1 MIKSDG
7 DFPITIDTRPLYAF
21 LLARGNGTNF
31 RPLFHFP
38 CSTPQHPIQ
47 HPSEVLR
54 QALADGRL
62 SKLVPTEVRCFLHSS
77 SYVKDM
83 LKKRIA
89 AEANVLIFGQTRV
102 SVQRIV
108 TIDESGQQQA
118 SNKKQ
123 VDNFILHT
131 AHCGCEKSQHTVVG
145 ATARVRLR
153 PAREPGERPGRYPPL

>member
-1 MIKSDG
+1 MEQT
-7 DFPITIDTRPLYAF
+7 FV
-21 LLARGNGTNF
+21 
-31 RPLFHFP
+31 P
-38 CSTPQHPIQ
+38 CSTSPVPRPGTLFQ

-62 SKLVPTEVRCFLHSS
+62 SKLTSTEVRCFLHSS

-83 LKKRIA
+83 FKERA
-89 AEANVLIFGQTRV
+89 AALVNVLFFELVRA

-108 TIDESGQQQA
+108 AADESGQQRV
-118 SNKKQ
+118 SSKKQ

-145 ATARVRLR
+145 AAAHLRER